1 MQKLLEGKVIVVTGA
16 GAGVGKGI
24 AIEAARQ
31 GGKVIVN
38 DLGVNI
44 DGSGASEGPA
54 HDTVKEIVAAG
65 GTASASTDSV
75 AEWKSAQ
82 RIVQQAVELYGRI
95 DGVVNNAGNLR
106 DIIFHKMSEPD
117 FDAVIAVHLKGSFN
131 MSRAAAP
138 HFKSEESGALVHMTS
153 TSGLIGNFG
162 QANYCA
168 AKMGIVGLSKA
179 IALDMERFN
188 VRSNCIAPFAFT
200 RMVNTIPSDTP
211 EGAERMKVNSRLEVA
226 KIAPFTCALLIDR
239 AKDVTGQIFGVR
251 NNEIYLFSQP
261 RPIRTAHAGDAG
273 WTVET
278 CLERAIPMM
287 RPSFFALDRSK
298 DVFSWDPV

>member
-1 MQKLLEGKVIVVTGA
+1 MQALLEGKVIVVTGA

-24 AIEAARQ
+24 AMEAARQ
-31 GGKVIVN
+31 GAKVIVN
-38 DLGVNI
+38 DLGVAI
-44 DGSGASEGPA
+44 DGSGASSGPA
-54 HDTVKEIVAAG
+54 QQTVDEIRAFG
-65 GTASASTDSV
+65 GTAAANTESV

-82 RIVQQAVELYGRI
+82 SIIAQALDLYGRI

-106 DIIFHKMSEPD
+106 DVIFHKMPEDD
-117 FDAVIAVHLKGSFN
+117 FDAVIQVHLKGSFN

-138 HFKSEESGALVHMTS
+138 HFKSEESGAFVHMTS

-162 QANYCA
+162 QVNYCS
-168 AKMGIVGLSKA
+168 AKMGVVGLSKA

-200 RMVNTIPSDTP
+200 RMVNTIPTDTP
-211 EGAERMKVNSRLEVA
+211 EGMARMKVNQRLEA
-226 KIAPFTCALLIDR
+226 EKIAPFTCALLTDA

-261 RPIRTAHAGDAG
+261 RPIRTAHSGEG
-273 WTVET
+273 WTVQT
-278 CLERAIPMM
+278 CLDVAIPMM
-287 RPSFFALDRSK
+287 KPSFYALDKSR

>member
-1 MQKLLEGKVIVVTGA
+1 MQALLEGKVIVVTGA

-24 AIEAARQ
+24 AMEAARQ
-31 GGKVIVN
+31 GAKVIVN
-38 DLGVNI
+38 DLGVAI
-44 DGSGASEGPA
+44 DGSGASSGPA
-54 HDTVKEIVAAG
+54 QQTVDEIRAFG
-65 GTASASTDSV
+65 GTAAANTESV

-82 RIVQQAVELYGRI
+82 SIISQALDLYGRI

-106 DIIFHKMSEPD
+106 DVIFHKMPEDD
-117 FDAVIAVHLKGSFN
+117 FDAVIQVHLKGSFN

-138 HFKSEESGALVHMTS
+138 HFKSEETGSFVHMTS
-153 TSGLIGNFG
+153 TSGLIGNVG
-162 QANYCA
+162 QANYCS
-168 AKMGIVGLSKA
+168 AKMGVVGLSKA

-200 RMVNTIPSDTP
+200 RMVNTIPADTP
-211 EGAERMKVNSRLEVA
+211 EGMARMKVNQRLEA
-226 KIAPFTCALLIDR
+226 EKIAPFTCALLTDA

-261 RPIRTAHAGDAG
+261 RPIRTAHSGEG
-273 WTVET
+273 WTVQS
-278 CLERAIPMM
+278 CLDVAIPMM
-287 RPSFFALDRSK
+287 KPSFYALDKSR

>member
-1 MQKLLEGKVIVVTGA
+1 MQALLEGKVIVVTGA

-24 AIEAARQ
+24 AMEAARQ
-31 GGKVIVN
+31 GAKVIVN
-38 DLGVNI
+38 DLGVAI
-44 DGSGASEGPA
+44 DGSGASSGPA
-54 HDTVKEIVAAG
+54 QQTVDEICAFG
-65 GTASASTDSV
+65 GTAAANTESV

-82 RIVQQAVELYGRI
+82 SIISQALDLYGRI

-106 DIIFHKMSEPD
+106 DVIFHKMPEDD
-117 FDAVIAVHLKGSFN
+117 FDAVIQVHLKGSFN

-138 HFKSEESGALVHMTS
+138 HFKSEESGSFVHMTS

-162 QANYCA
+162 QANYCS
-168 AKMGIVGLSKA
+168 AKMGVVGLSKA

-200 RMVNTIPSDTP
+200 RMVNTIPTDTP
-211 EGAERMKVNSRLEVA
+211 EGMARMKVNQRLEA
-226 KIAPFTCALLIDR
+226 EKIAPFTCALLTDAAR
-239 AKDVTGQIFGVR
+239 DVTGQIFGVR

-261 RPIRTAHAGDAG
+261 RPIRTAHSGEG
-273 WTVET
+273 WTVQS
-278 CLERAIPMM
+278 CLDVAIPMM
-287 RPSFFALDRSK
+287 KPSFYALDKSR

>member
-1 MQKLLEGKVIVVTGA
+1 MQALLEGKVIVVTGA

-24 AIEAARQ
+24 AMEAARQ
-31 GGKVIVN
+31 GAKVIVN
-38 DLGVNI
+38 DLGVAI
-44 DGSGASEGPA
+44 DGSGASSGPA
-54 HDTVKEIVAAG
+54 QQTVDEIRAFG
-65 GTASASTDSV
+65 GTAAANTESV

-82 RIVQQAVELYGRI
+82 SIISQALDLYGRI

-106 DIIFHKMSEPD
+106 DVIFHKMPEDD
-117 FDAVIAVHLKGSFN
+117 FDAVIHVHLKGSFN

-138 HFKSEESGALVHMTS
+138 HFKSEETGAFVHMTS

-162 QANYCA
+162 QANYCS
-168 AKMGIVGLSKA
+168 AKMGVVGLSKA

-200 RMVNTIPSDTP
+200 RMVNTIPTDTP
-211 EGAERMKVNSRLEVA
+211 EGMARMKVNQRLEA
-226 KIAPFTCALLIDR
+226 EKIAPFTCALLTDA

-261 RPIRTAHAGDAG
+261 RPIRTAHSGEG
-273 WTVET
+273 WTVQT
-278 CLERAIPMM
+278 CLDVAIPMM
-287 RPSFFALDRSK
+287 KPSFYALDKSR

>member
-1 MQKLLEGKVIVVTGA
+1 MQALLEGKVIVVTGA

-24 AIEAARQ
+24 AMEAARQ
-31 GGKVIVN
+31 GAKVIVN
-38 DLGVNI
+38 DLGVAI
-44 DGSGASEGPA
+44 DGSGASSGPA
-54 HDTVKEIVAAG
+54 QQTVDEIRAFG
-65 GTASASTDSV
+65 GTAAANTESV

-82 RIVQQAVELYGRI
+82 SIISQALDLYGRI

-106 DIIFHKMSEPD
+106 DVIFHKMPEDD
-117 FDAVIAVHLKGSFN
+117 FDAVIQVHLKGSFN

-138 HFKSEESGALVHMTS
+138 HFKSEESGSFVHMTS

-162 QANYCA
+162 QANYCS
-168 AKMGIVGLSKA
+168 AKMGVVGLSKA

-200 RMVNTIPSDTP
+200 RMVNTIPTDTP
-211 EGAERMKVNSRLEVA
+211 EGMARMKVNQRLEA
-226 KIAPFTCALLIDR
+226 EKIAPFTCALLTDA

-261 RPIRTAHAGDAG
+261 RPIRTAHSGEG
-273 WTVET
+273 WTVQS
-278 CLERAIPMM
+278 CLDVAIPMM
-287 RPSFFALDRSK
+287 KPSFYALDKSR

>member
-1 MQKLLEGKVIVVTGA
+1 MQALLEGKVIVVTGA

-24 AIEAARQ
+24 AMEAARQ
-31 GGKVIVN
+31 GAKVIVN
-38 DLGVNI
+38 DLGVAI
-44 DGSGASEGPA
+44 DGSGASSGPA
-54 HDTVKEIVAAG
+54 QQTVDEIRAFG
-65 GTASASTDSV
+65 GTAAANTESV

-82 RIVQQAVELYGRI
+82 SIISQALDLYGRI

-106 DIIFHKMSEPD
+106 DVIFHKMPEDD
-117 FDAVIAVHLKGSFN
+117 FDAVIQVHLKGSFN

-138 HFKSEESGALVHMTS
+138 HFKSEETGSFVHMTS

-162 QANYCA
+162 QANYCS
-168 AKMGIVGLSKA
+168 AKMGVVGLSKA

-200 RMVNTIPSDTP
+200 RMVNTIPTDTP
-211 EGAERMKVNSRLEVA
+211 EGMARMKVNQRLEA
-226 KIAPFTCALLIDR
+226 EKIAPFTCALLTDA

-261 RPIRTAHAGDAG
+261 RPIRTAHSGEG
-273 WTVET
+273 WTVQS
-278 CLERAIPMM
+278 CLDVAIPMM
-287 RPSFFALDRSK
+287 KPSFYALDKSR

>member
-1 MQKLLEGKVIVVTGA
+1 MQTLLEGKVIVITGA

-24 AIEAARQ
+24 AMEAARQ
-31 GGKVIVN
+31 GAKVIVN
-38 DLGVNI
+38 DLGVAI
-44 DGSGASEGPA
+44 DGSGASSGPA
-54 HDTVKEIVAAG
+54 QQTVDEIRAFGGIAAAN
-65 GTASASTDSV
+65 TESV

-82 RIVQQAVELYGRI
+82 SIISQALDLYGRI

-106 DIIFHKMSEPD
+106 DVIFHKMPEAD
-117 FDAVIAVHLKGSFN
+117 FDAVIQVHLKGSFN

-138 HFKSEESGALVHMTS
+138 HFKSEASGSFVHMTS

-162 QANYCA
+162 QANYCS
-168 AKMGIVGLSKA
+168 AKMGIVGLSKS

-200 RMVNTIPSDTP
+200 RMVNTIPTDTP
-211 EGAERMKVNSRLEVA
+211 EGMARMKVNQRLEA
-226 KIAPFTCALLIDR
+226 EKIAPFTCALLTDA

-261 RPIRTAHAGDAG
+261 RPIRTAHSGEG
-273 WTVET
+273 WTVQT
-278 CLERAIPMM
+278 CLDVAIPMM
-287 RPSFFALDRSK
+287 KPSFYALDKSR

>member
-1 MQKLLEGKVIVVTGA
+1 MQTLLEGKVIVITGA

-24 AIEAARQ
+24 AMEAARQ
-31 GGKVIVN
+31 GAKVIVN
-38 DLGVNI
+38 DLGVAI
-44 DGSGASEGPA
+44 DGSGASSGPA
-54 HDTVKEIVAAG
+54 QQTVDEIRAFGGIAAAN
-65 GTASASTDSV
+65 TESV

-82 RIVQQAVELYGRI
+82 SIISQALDLYGRI

-106 DIIFHKMSEPD
+106 DVIFHKMPEAD
-117 FDAVIAVHLKGSFN
+117 FDAVIQGHLKGSFN

-138 HFKSEESGALVHMTS
+138 HFKSEASGSFVHMTS

-162 QANYCA
+162 QANYCS
-168 AKMGIVGLSKA
+168 AKMGIVGLSKS

-200 RMVNTIPSDTP
+200 RMVNTIPTDTP
-211 EGAERMKVNSRLEVA
+211 EGMARMKVNQRLEA
-226 KIAPFTCALLIDR
+226 EKIAPFTCALLTDA

-261 RPIRTAHAGDAG
+261 RPIRTAHSGEG
-273 WTVET
+273 WTVQT
-278 CLERAIPMM
+278 CLDVAIPMM
-287 RPSFFALDRSK
+287 KPSFYALDKSR